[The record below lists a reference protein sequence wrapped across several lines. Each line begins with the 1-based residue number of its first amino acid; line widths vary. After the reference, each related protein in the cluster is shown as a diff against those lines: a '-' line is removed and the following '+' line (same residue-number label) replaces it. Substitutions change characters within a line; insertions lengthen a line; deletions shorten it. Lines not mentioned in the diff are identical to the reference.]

1 MKRFNARA
9 ILLLLLAA
17 CFIASA
23 FIPDF
28 WIMVNYN
35 LVFFVAF
42 FCFGILNRRPLL
54 IFLGLAFL
62 SPYVHD
68 LLNLDFA
75 QWNLFSGIFLIG
87 LALELFYGRS
97 EKKGLTKD
105 YKVNKNDQ
113 EGPHISVKT
122 YMAED
127 RYRIYSQE
135 VETIDMNLAFGELWL
150 DLSQASFA
158 SDQVAVHLDAKFG
171 EVHIR
176 LPHDCV
182 MDATEISHPLSSV
195 KVDRF
200 ESDIEQVETRLHLSG
215 SLFCTELEVEY

>member
-9 ILLLLLAA
+9 FLLLLLAA

-97 EKKGLTKD
+97 EERRVGKECRSRWSP
-105 YKVNKNDQ
+105 Y
-113 EGPHISVKT
+113 H
-122 YMAED
+122 
-127 RYRIYSQE
+127 
-135 VETIDMNLAFGELWL
+135 
-150 DLSQASFA
+150 
-158 SDQVAVHLDAKFG
+158 
-171 EVHIR
+171 
-176 LPHDCV
+176 
-182 MDATEISHPLSSV
+182 
-195 KVDRF
+195 
-200 ESDIEQVETRLHLSG
+200 
-215 SLFCTELEVEY
+215 

>member
-9 ILLLLLAA
+9 FLLLLLAA

-75 QWNLFSGIFLIG
+75 QWNLFSGILFNRFG
-87 LALELFYGRS
+87 LRVS
-97 EKKGLTKD
+97 
-105 YKVNKNDQ
+105 
-113 EGPHISVKT
+113 
-122 YMAED
+122 
-127 RYRIYSQE
+127 
-135 VETIDMNLAFGELWL
+135 LW
-150 DLSQASFA
+150 Q
-158 SDQVAVHLDAKFG
+158 
-171 EVHIR
+171 
-176 LPHDCV
+176 
-182 MDATEISHPLSSV
+182 
-195 KVDRF
+195 
-200 ESDIEQVETRLHLSG
+200 
-215 SLFCTELEVEY
+215 

>member
-42 FCFGILNRRPLL
+42 FCFGILNKRPLL

-87 LALELFYGRS
+87 LALELFM
-97 EKKGLTKD
+97 
-105 YKVNKNDQ
+105 VV
-113 EGPHISVKT
+113 VKRRGSLKT
-122 YMAED
+122 
-127 RYRIYSQE
+127 
-135 VETIDMNLAFGELWL
+135 
-150 DLSQASFA
+150 
-158 SDQVAVHLDAKFG
+158 
-171 EVHIR
+171 IR
-176 LPHDCV
+176 LIRTTKKDLIFLLRPIWLRIGIV
-182 MDATEISHPLSSV
+182 SILKKS
-195 KVDRF
+195 K
-200 ESDIEQVETRLHLSG
+200 RLI
-215 SLFCTELEVEY
+215 

>member
-9 ILLLLLAA
+9 FLLLLLAA

-42 FCFGILNRRPLL
+42 SCFGILNRRPLL

-97 EKKGLTKD
+97 QKKGL
-105 YKVNKNDQ
+105 
-113 EGPHISVKT
+113 
-122 YMAED
+122 
-127 RYRIYSQE
+127 
-135 VETIDMNLAFGELWL
+135 
-150 DLSQASFA
+150 
-158 SDQVAVHLDAKFG
+158 HL
-171 EVHIR
+171 
-176 LPHDCV
+176 
-182 MDATEISHPLSSV
+182 
-195 KVDRF
+195 
-200 ESDIEQVETRLHLSG
+200 RLHRP
-215 SLFCTELEVEY
+215 LFYQP

>member
-1 MKRFNARA
+1 MERFNLRSF
-9 ILLLLLAA
+9 LLLLLAA

-35 LVFFVAF
+35 LVFFVAVI
-42 FCFGILNRRPLL
+42 CFGILNRRPLL

-68 LLNLDFA
+68 LLDLDFA

-87 LALELFYGRS
+87 LALELLYGRS
-97 EKKGLTKD
+97 QKKGLTKD

-135 VETIDMNLAFGELWL
+135 VETVDMNMAFGELWL

-158 SDQVAVHLDAKFG
+158 SSQVAVHLDAKFG

-176 LPHDCV
+176 LPHGCV
-182 MDATEISHPLSSV
+182 MDTTGISHPLSSV
-195 KVDRF
+195 KVDRC
-200 ESDIEQVETRLHLSG
+200 ESNLDRIETRFHLTG
-215 SLFCTELEVEY
+215 SLLCTELSVEY

>member
-1 MKRFNARA
+1 MQRFNLRSF
-9 ILLLLLAA
+9 LLLLLAA

-54 IFLGLAFL
+54 VFLGLAFL

-97 EKKGLTKD
+97 QKKGLTKD

-127 RYRIYSQE
+127 RY
-135 VETIDMNLAFGELWL
+135 LAFGELWL
-150 DLSQASFA
+150 DLSQAKFA
-158 SDQVAVHLDAKFG
+158 SDRVAVHLDAKFG

-176 LPHDCV
+176 LPHGCV
-182 MDATEISHPLSSV
+182 MDTTGISHPLSSV

-200 ESDIEQVETRLHLSG
+200 ESDLEQVETRLHLSG

>member
-1 MKRFNARA
+1 MERFNLRSF
-9 ILLLLLAA
+9 LLLLLAA

-68 LLNLDFA
+68 LLDLDFA

-87 LALELFYGRS
+87 LASLKTIRS
-97 EKKGLTKD
+97 IRTTKKD
-105 YKVNKNDQ
+105 
-113 EGPHISVKT
+113 HIFLL
-122 YMAED
+122 
-127 RYRIYSQE
+127 RHIWLRIG
-135 VETIDMNLAFGELWL
+135 I
-150 DLSQASFA
+150 ASILKK
-158 SDQVAVHLDAKFG
+158 SK
-171 EVHIR
+171 R
-176 LPHDCV
+176 L
-182 MDATEISHPLSSV
+182 I
-195 KVDRF
+195 
-200 ESDIEQVETRLHLSG
+200 
-215 SLFCTELEVEY
+215 